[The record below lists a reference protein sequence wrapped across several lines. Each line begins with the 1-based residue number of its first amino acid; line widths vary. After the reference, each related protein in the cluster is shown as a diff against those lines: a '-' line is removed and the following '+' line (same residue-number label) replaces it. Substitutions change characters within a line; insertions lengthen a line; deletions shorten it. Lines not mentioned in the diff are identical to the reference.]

1 MALLIQHVE
10 EGEKSLRDYASPRS
24 EDFDMQKSD
33 SVLRA
38 TEYEINPQIIKMAA
52 ANPFRGDETDN
63 PYRHIKWFT
72 MICNTVQQDGVPLAW
87 FRWNL
92 FPYSLAE
99 EARRW
104 LALASFEVKGN
115 WDDLMKKF
123 CERFFPLNKVQH
135 IRKQVIN
142 FAQGEKEGIDQGWDR
157 FNGLIEQGPKLGF
170 SGDVLLHTFYFG
182 LFNEKPN
189 LNATIIKLIMGDG
202 RLIKPLGV
210 LKNLNVAITGKDI
223 LTDFFVINASN
234 EEHESKIFGKP
245 FLKLVNAILDVGKGI
260 VTFDL
265 DGEKHTFK
273 FHSKPSRAS
282 PLSLDNEGVESI
294 RFIDSFRD
302 PLQRALE
309 DGDAQDDQDGELVE
323 TMEELKSQHGNLE
336 EEKFEDIGELD
347 QEEDCAPDVEMK
359 PLPKGLKYEFLGDGK
374 TFPVIV
380 SDELSTEEMEKL
392 LNLLKKHKKV
402 IGCSINDLKVIS
414 TAFCTHRIQL
424 EEQYNP
430 VVEHQRRLSH
440 SMRDVMKKEVIKLLN
455 AGIIHPVPHSEC
467 VDPVHCVP
475 KKGGLTVVK
484 NEEQLIPQRTITG
497 WRMCIDYRKLNKATR
512 IIFH

>member
-1 MALLIQHVE
+1 LDE
-10 EGEKSLRDYASPRS
+10 
-24 EDFDMQKSD
+24 
-33 SVLRA
+33 VL
-38 TEYEINPQIIKMAA
+38 
-52 ANPFRGDETDN
+52 
-63 PYRHIKWFT
+63 
-72 MICNTVQQDGVPLAW
+72 
-87 FRWNL
+87 
-92 FPYSLAE
+92 
-99 EARRW
+99 
-104 LALASFEVKGN
+104 EVKRIMGV
-115 WDDLMKKF
+115 KS
-123 CERFFPLNKVQH
+123 ESSPYAH
-135 IRKQVIN
+135 IAQVYAIGSN
-142 FAQGEKEGIDQGWDR
+142 QGEGNPSPTPHVDCMM
-157 FNGLIEQGPKLGF
+157 NGVKCCNVQC
-170 SGDVLLHTFYFG
+170 DVGTHVSVMSSKVYDG
-182 LFNEKPN
+182 LFNETPN
-189 LNATIIKLIMGDG
+189 LDATIIKLIIGDG

-210 LKNLNVAITGKDI
+210 LRNLNVAIAGKDI
-223 LTDFFVINASN
+223 PTDFFVINASDD
-234 EEHESKIFGKP
+234 EHESIILGKP

-265 DGEKHTFK
+265 DGEEHTFK

-282 PLSLDNEGVESI
+282 PLPLDNEGVESI
-294 RFIDSFRD
+294 CFIDSFRD

-309 DGDAQDDQDGELVE
+309 NGDARDDQDRELVE
-323 TMEELKSQHGNLE
+323 TMEELKPQHRNLE

-347 QEEDCAPDVEMK
+347 QEEDGAPDVEMK

-374 TFPVIV
+374 TFPVII
-380 SDELSTEEMEKL
+380 SDKLSPEETEKL

-402 IGCSINDLKVIS
+402 IGYSINDLKGIS
-414 TAFCTHRIQL
+414 PAFCTHRIQL

-455 AGIIHPVPHSEC
+455 AGIIYPVPHSEC